1 MAFAICR
8 VGKISSAAKAG
19 KADAH
24 NERTYEVKNADP
36 ERRHLNGEFIDQT
49 GRPTWELANERIEE
63 MGIKPKADAVRV
75 VEFMLSASPDFFEP
89 GQDIRASAY
98 FEANLKFMQERYG
111 ANLLKF
117 TLHQDE
123 STPHFQAMIVPIT
136 DVAKTV
142 TLKNGEEHTRT
153 GHRLTA
159 AELFNPKTLRQLQTD
174 YAQAMAPFGLSRG
187 MEKSP
192 ARHQDIKRVY
202 GLNRAVQELDPLIR
216 QSETIKT
223 EVVELSQEAE
233 KLQQQNQQLRQ
244 IAEDS
249 QRALVLLQN
258 QNKGLEEKA
267 TALGQELTQKRL
279 ELAQTQRTRDD
290 LLKNGQ
296 SLLKQVDAL
305 KEAKK
310 GLEGD
315 VVTLTEDNTK
325 LSKLNDDQRQ
335 NLDYL
340 QKLANRARVAAGQTE
355 KVIEKPKLPELN
367 NSPKLSR

>member
-49 GRPTWELANERIEE
+49 GRSTWELANERIEQ

-89 GQDIRASAY
+89 DQDIRVSAY
-98 FEANLKFMQERYG
+98 FAANLKFMQERYG

-159 AELFNPKTLRQLQTD
+159 AELFNPKTLRELQTD

-202 GLNRAVQELDPLIR
+202 GLNKAVQELDPLVR
-216 QSETIKT
+216 QGETIKT
-223 EVVELSQEAE
+223 EVIELGQEAD
-233 KLQQQNQQLRQ
+233 KLRKQNQQLLQ
-244 IAEDS
+244 MAEAN
-249 QRALVLLQN
+249 QRALVILQG
-258 QNKGLEEKA
+258 QKKELETKA
-267 TALGQELTQKRL
+267 ANLGRDLEQKRQ
-279 ELAQTQRTRDD
+279 ELAQTQRTRDE
-290 LLKNGQ
+290 LVKNGQ
-296 SLLKQVDAL
+296 SLLEQVNTL
-305 KEAKK
+305 RGAKNS
-310 GLEGD
+310 LESD
-315 VVTLTEDNTK
+315 VTTLTQDNAK
-325 LSKLNDDQRQ
+325 LITLNNEQRQ

-340 QKLANRARVAAGQTE
+340 QKVANRARIAAGQS
-355 KVIEKPKLPELN
+355 EKPVQQPELPKLN

>member
-19 KADAH
+19 SADAH
-24 NERTYEVKNADP
+24 NERKYEVRNADP
-36 ERRHLNGEFIDQT
+36 QRQHLNGEFIDQI
-49 GRPTWELANERIEE
+49 GRPTWELANERIEQ

-89 GQDIRASAY
+89 GQDIRESAY
-98 FEANLKFMQERYG
+98 FTANLKFMQERYG

-136 DVAKTV
+136 NVAKTV

-159 AELFNPKTLRQLQTD
+159 AELFNPKTLRALQTD

-187 MEKSP
+187 VEKSP

-202 GLNRAVQELDPLIR
+202 GLNKAVQELDPLVR
-216 QSETIKT
+216 QSEAIKT
-223 EVVELSQEAE
+223 EVADLSQEANN
-233 KLQQQNQQLRQ
+233 LRQQNQ
-244 IAEDS
+244 I
-249 QRALVLLQN
+249 LLQTAEAN
-258 QNKGLEEKA
+258 RQALLILQGQKRDLENKTADLRRDLEQKR
-267 TALGQELTQKRL
+267 QELTQ
-279 ELAQTQRTRDD
+279 TQHTRDE

-296 SLLKQVDAL
+296 SLLEQVNAL
-305 KEAKK
+305 KGAKN
-310 GLEGD
+310 GLEND
-315 VVTLTEDNTK
+315 VATLTQDNAK
-325 LSKLNDDQRQ
+325 LITLNNEQRQ

-340 QKLANRARVAAGQTE
+340 QKLANRERAKAGQDQRPMQE
-355 KVIEKPKLPELN
+355 PEL
-367 NSPKLSR
+367 PKLSNTPKQQR